1 MGRGHIPI
9 IEGAVRVVEDRIC
22 LLCLRDETPKQDAG
36 TSRGE
41 LRAEAMTWA

>member
-9 IEGAVRVVEDRIC
+9 IEGAVRVVEDRTC
-22 LLCLRDETPKQDAG
+22 LQHLRDEVPKQDAG

-41 LRAEAMTWA
+41 LWAEAMTWT